1 MQEFRGFM
9 QTKTDTKVVI
19 DSSPKDD
26 LLRINFNIRCA
37 MWAKLWRSVYST
49 ELHRADMYPIEA
61 RVAEHASTPH

>member
-1 MQEFRGFM
+1 M

-37 MWAKLWRSVYST
+37 IWAKLLLCVSNRHVSGT
-49 ELHRADMYPIEA
+49 
-61 RVAEHASTPH
+61 RVTRHATMPH